1 MLNWLKNFLNPTPPL
16 TQSAQVKSP
25 VVDTMVSTT
34 LKSDVKPVKSTKISK
49 AKLGKLTKVQL
60 EAKGR
65 ELGVELDR
73 RLVKAKLIDQVY
85 KAQ

>member
-25 VVDTMVSTT
+25 VVDTTVSTT
-34 LKSDVKPVKSTKISK
+34 SKSVAKPVKSTKISK
-49 AKLGKLTKVQL
+49 AKLSQLTKVQL
-60 EAKGR
+60 EEKGR
-65 ELGVELDR
+65 ELGIELDR
-73 RLVKAKLIDQVY
+73 RLLKAKLVDQVH

>member
-1 MLNWLKNFLNPTPPL
+1 MIKWLMNFLNPTPPL

-65 ELGVELDR
+65 ELGIELDK

>member
-25 VVDTMVSTT
+25 VVDTKVSTT
-34 LKSDVKPVKSTKISK
+34 SKSVVKPVKSTKISK

-65 ELGVELDR
+65 ELGIELDR
-73 RLVKAKLIDQVY
+73 RLVKAKLVDQVY